1 MTKLAFE
8 RQGVGAPLVLLHGIG
23 SCRQAWDPVLARLTR
38 HFEVIAIDLPGFG
51 ESEPLSGQIEPTP
64 AALASAID
72 RLLIELGIVEPHV
85 VGNSLGG
92 WVALELASLRPLTS
106 LTLLS
111 PAGLWAQ
118 RTPAY
123 ARLSLRASHWLARHA
138 GGLLSRL
145 VRFRVGRLLI
155 LGQTHGRPTRMTTEQ
170 ARMTIGAMG
179 GCIGFGSTL
188 AATNDR
194 RYLAAT
200 AIDLPTTLA
209 FGSRDFV
216 LLAAQ
221 SRHLDQLPSRTRSVT
236 LPGCGHLPMFDD
248 PLAVSALIV
257 STAAAAAG
265 ASSRP

>member
-1 MTKLAFE
+1 MTQLAFE
-8 RQGVGAPLVLLHGIG
+8 RRGVGAPLVLLHGIG
-23 SCRQAWDPVLARLTR
+23 SCRQAWYPVLASLAEK
-38 HFEVIAIDLPGFG
+38 FEVIAIDLPGFG
-51 ESEPLSGQIEPTP
+51 ASEPLSGQVEPTP

-72 RLLIELGIVEPHV
+72 RLLDELGVAEPHV

-111 PAGLWAQ
+111 PAGLWAR

-123 ARLSLRASHWLARHA
+123 ARLSLRASRGLARHA
-138 GGLLSRL
+138 GRLLSAL
-145 VRFRVGRLLI
+145 VRFRLGRLLI
-155 LGQTHGRPTRMTTEQ
+155 LGQTHGRPTRMTADQ
-170 ARMTIGAMG
+170 ARMTLEAMG
-179 GCIGFGSTL
+179 QCVGFEATL
-188 AATNDR
+188 TATSDR
-194 RYLAAT
+194 RYLAGP

-216 LLAAQ
+216 LLPRQ
-221 SRHLDQLPSRTRSVT
+221 SRHLDELPPRTRSMT